1 MTGRAGLMWGN
12 RQKQEV
18 ESQQQQQQQQPSIR
32 PSSITSAGLRQ
43 TGANPS

>member
-18 ESQQQQQQQQPSIR
+18 ESQQQQQQQPSIR